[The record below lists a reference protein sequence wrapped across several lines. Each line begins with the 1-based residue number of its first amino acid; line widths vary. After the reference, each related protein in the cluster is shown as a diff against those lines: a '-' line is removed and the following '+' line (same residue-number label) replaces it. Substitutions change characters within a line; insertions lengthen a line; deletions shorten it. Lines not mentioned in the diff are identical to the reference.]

1 VESLLLM
8 LLQLQKNLLQK
19 PPLAKSLLAKNQ
31 LLKLPLQKLVLPPVV
46 LVLKFLKVAKRAN
59 QSRSLLCTL
68 TARSSALRLNACSKK
83 MKRPLL

>member
-1 VESLLLM
+1 MESLLLM

-19 PPLAKSLLAKNQ
+19 HPLAKSL

-59 QSRSLLCTL
+59 QSSSLLCTL